1 MWLKL
6 CRLYN
11 RWIESFFYGLG
22 SLVAKYPLLV
32 ILLCFLILGS
42 LASGL
47 AFIKIENKT
56 ENLYIPQNS
65 KSISNLNK
73 AESYGFYRPSR
84 NTEVILLNDAGTN
97 VLTEQCFQD
106 ALMLHKLVTN
116 IPGFIKLCL
125 PITQGVHP
133 VISSQC
139 ATEEPLKIFNYSSND
154 LKNILD
160 NLNEP
165 QISKSVVIDRVFGK
179 ISRDPSGL
187 ITLAKAIRLVYYMKG
202 FSLDEVISEK
212 TTDWEKEFLNA
223 MKCLNR
229 SRNCGEIF
237 YTTGRSID
245 DAIAETTGA
254 DIKLIVVTF
263 TVMISFACL
272 MLGKYLNPLTGHGL
286 LAMSGVLSVTFG
298 IMAGFGLSMLA
309 QAPYISIVGILPF
322 LIIGVGIDD
331 MFIIVDELD
340 RVHPDQTIPKRL
352 GMVMRRVGPAI
363 TMTTMTD
370 LLAFAVGT
378 TSIFPSVVYFC
389 TYAALSMAFA
399 FFFLVTIF
407 VAFMTY
413 DCKRMNAGR
422 RDMVPCLR
430 VPASW
435 MGNRRWDEPQTSNKI
450 MRLWGKLL
458 MKPVVKGL
466 VIILSTCLLGIGI
479 YGTTFINEEFDRRAL
494 AKDGSEFIKFL
505 DTSEAYFSDD
515 FKVDIILESG
525 VNYSDSY
532 TQQNIRNLSNIVKDN
547 HFYRPIVVSWL
558 TEFLKSSVSKGISTN
573 SSTFLTSLQVFLESH
588 PKFRS
593 DVVFSTDNSSIV
605 SSRLYCFIK
614 QSTSSVTLR
623 DAMTTLRDDLSKK
636 SDLPVFASA
645 YSFIFFEQFVSTLP
659 ETIRNLVLAAV
670 AILVVTSLFLVNPI
684 VVFLV
689 FLGFVSL
696 IFELLGK
703 KYFTRICLISAMWVC
718 VQPIYF
724 RIIYF
729 VVITADMW
737 LTCQRHL

>member
-1 MWLKL
+1 M
-6 CRLYN
+6 
-11 RWIESFFYGLG
+11 
-22 SLVAKYPLLV
+22 LV

-42 LASGL
+42 PASGL
-47 AFIKIENKT
+47 SCMKIENRSEK
-56 ENLYIPQNS
+56 LYIPQNS

-106 ALMLHKLVTN
+106 ALMLHELVTN
-116 IPGFIKLCL
+116 IPGFVKLCL
-125 PITQGVHP
+125 PITQGVYP
-133 VISSQC
+133 VVSSQC

-154 LKNILD
+154 FKNILD
-160 NLNEP
+160 KLNKS
-165 QISKSVVIDRVFGK
+165 QISKSVDFDRVFGK

-187 ITLAKAIRLVYYMKG
+187 ITSAKAIRLVYYMKG
-202 FSLDEVISEK
+202 FSLDEDFSEEI
-212 TTDWEKEFLNA
+212 TDWEKQFFNA
-223 MKCLNR
+223 VKGLNR
-229 SRNCGEIF
+229 SSYCGEIF
-237 YTTGRSID
+237 HTTGRSIVD
-245 DAIAETTGA
+245 SIAETIES

-272 MLGKYLNPLTGHGL
+272 MLGKCLNPSTGHSL
-286 LAMSGVLSVTFG
+286 LAMSGMLSVTFG
-298 IMAGFGLSMLA
+298 IMAGFGLSMFA
-309 QAPYISIVGILPF
+309 QTPYVSIVGILPF
-322 LIIGVGIDD
+322 LVIGVGIDD

-422 RDMVPCLR
+422 SDMVPCLR
-430 VPASW
+430 VPASCK
-435 MGNRRWDEPQTSNKI
+435 GNRRWDEPQTSNKI
-450 MRLWGKLL
+450 MVLWGKLL
-458 MKPVVKGL
+458 MKPIVKGL
-466 VIILSTCLLGIGI
+466 VIIVSTCLLVIGI
-479 YGTTFINEEFDRRAL
+479 CGTNFINEEFDRRDI

-505 DTSEAYFSDD
+505 DASEAYFTEDT
-515 FKVDIILESG
+515 KVDIILESG
-525 VNYSDSY
+525 VNYSDFY
-532 TQQNIRNLSNIVKDN
+532 TQQKIRNLTNIVEN
-547 HFYRPIVVSWL
+547 NRFYRPVVVSWL
-558 TEFLKSSVSKGISTN
+558 TEFLKNSASKGVSTN
-573 SSTFLTSLQVFLESH
+573 STKFFASLQAFLDSY

-593 DVVFSTDNSSIV
+593 DVVFSTDNSSIA

-645 YSFIFFEQFVSTLP
+645 YRFIFYEQFVSTLP

-703 KYFTRICLISAMWVC
+703 KYFIIIIIIKIFISTR
-718 VQPIYF
+718 
-724 RIIYF
+724 
-729 VVITADMW
+729 
-737 LTCQRHL
+737 

>member
-1 MWLKL
+1 M
-6 CRLYN
+6 
-11 RWIESFFYGLG
+11 
-22 SLVAKYPLLV
+22 LV

-42 LASGL
+42 PASGL
-47 AFIKIENKT
+47 SCMKIENRSEK
-56 ENLYIPQNS
+56 LYIPQNS

-84 NTEVILLNDAGTN
+84 ITEVILLNDAGTN

-106 ALMLHKLVTN
+106 ALMLHELVTN
-116 IPGFIKLCL
+116 IPGFVKLCL
-125 PITQGVHP
+125 PITQGVYP
-133 VISSQC
+133 VVSSQC

-154 LKNILD
+154 FKNILD
-160 NLNEP
+160 KLNKS
-165 QISKSVVIDRVFGK
+165 QISKSVDFDRVFGK

-187 ITLAKAIRLVYYMKG
+187 ITSAKAIRLVYYMKG
-202 FSLDEVISEK
+202 FSLDEDFSEEI
-212 TTDWEKEFLNA
+212 TDWEKQFFNA
-223 MKCLNR
+223 VKGLNR
-229 SRNCGEIF
+229 SSYCGEIF
-237 YTTGRSID
+237 HTTGRSIVD
-245 DAIAETTGA
+245 SIAETIES

-272 MLGKYLNPLTGHGL
+272 MLGKCLNPSTGHSL
-286 LAMSGVLSVTFG
+286 LAMSGMLSVTFG
-298 IMAGFGLSMLA
+298 IMAGFGLSMFA
-309 QAPYISIVGILPF
+309 QTPYVSIVGILPF
-322 LIIGVGIDD
+322 LVIGVGIDD

-422 RDMVPCLR
+422 SDMVPCLR
-430 VPASW
+430 VPASCK
-435 MGNRRWDEPQTSNKI
+435 GNRRWDEPQTSNKI
-450 MRLWGKLL
+450 MVLWGKLL
-458 MKPVVKGL
+458 MKPIVKGL
-466 VIILSTCLLGIGI
+466 VIIVSTCLLVIGI
-479 YGTTFINEEFDRRAL
+479 CGTNFINEEFDRRDI

-505 DTSEAYFSDD
+505 DASEAYFTEDT
-515 FKVDIILESG
+515 KVDIILESG
-525 VNYSDSY
+525 VNYSDFY
-532 TQQNIRNLSNIVKDN
+532 TQQKIRNLTNIVEN
-547 HFYRPIVVSWL
+547 NRFYRPVVVSWL
-558 TEFLKSSVSKGISTN
+558 TEFLKNSASKGVSTN
-573 SSTFLTSLQVFLESH
+573 STKFFASLQAFLDSY

-593 DVVFSTDNSSIV
+593 DVVFSTDNSSIA

-645 YSFIFFEQFVSTLP
+645 YRFIFYEQFVSTLP

-703 KYFTRICLISAMWVC
+703 KYFIIIIIIKIFISTR
-718 VQPIYF
+718 
-724 RIIYF
+724 
-729 VVITADMW
+729 
-737 LTCQRHL
+737 

>member
-1 MWLKL
+1 M
-6 CRLYN
+6 
-11 RWIESFFYGLG
+11 
-22 SLVAKYPLLV
+22 LV

-42 LASGL
+42 PASGL
-47 AFIKIENKT
+47 SCMKIENRSEK
-56 ENLYIPQNS
+56 LYIPQNS

-84 NTEVILLNDAGTN
+84 ITEVILLNDAGTN

-106 ALMLHKLVTN
+106 ALMLHELVTN
-116 IPGFIKLCL
+116 IPGFVKLCL
-125 PITQGVHP
+125 PITQGVYP
-133 VISSQC
+133 VVSSQC

-154 LKNILD
+154 FKNILD
-160 NLNEP
+160 KLNKS
-165 QISKSVVIDRVFGK
+165 QISKSVDFDRVFGK

-187 ITLAKAIRLVYYMKG
+187 ITSAKAIRLVYYMKG
-202 FSLDEVISEK
+202 FSLDEDFSEEI
-212 TTDWEKEFLNA
+212 TDWEKQFFNA
-223 MKCLNR
+223 VKGLNR
-229 SRNCGEIF
+229 SSYCGEIF
-237 YTTGRSID
+237 HTTGRSIVD
-245 DAIAETTGA
+245 SIAETIES

-272 MLGKYLNPLTGHGL
+272 MLGKCLNPSTGHSL
-286 LAMSGVLSVTFG
+286 LAMSGMLSVTFG
-298 IMAGFGLSMLA
+298 IMAGFGLSMFA
-309 QAPYISIVGILPF
+309 QTPYVSIVGILPF
-322 LIIGVGIDD
+322 LVIGVGIDD

-378 TSIFPSVVYFC
+378 MSIFPSVVYFC
-389 TYAALSMAFA
+389 TYAALSMEFA

-422 RDMVPCLR
+422 SDMVPCLR
-430 VPASW
+430 VPASCK
-435 MGNRRWDEPQTSNKI
+435 GNRRWDEPQTSNKI
-450 MRLWGKLL
+450 MVLWGKLL
-458 MKPVVKGL
+458 MKPIVKGL
-466 VIILSTCLLGIGI
+466 VIIVSTCLLVIGI
-479 YGTTFINEEFDRRAL
+479 CGTNFINEEFDRRDI

-505 DTSEAYFSDD
+505 DASEAYFTEDT
-515 FKVDIILESG
+515 KVDIILESG
-525 VNYSDSY
+525 VNYSDFY
-532 TQQNIRNLSNIVKDN
+532 TQQKIRNLTNIVEN
-547 HFYRPIVVSWL
+547 NRFYRPVVVSWL
-558 TEFLKSSVSKGISTN
+558 TEFLKNSASKGVSTN
-573 SSTFLTSLQVFLESH
+573 STKFFASLQAFLDSY

-593 DVVFSTDNSSIV
+593 DVVFSTDNSSIA

-645 YSFIFFEQFVSTLP
+645 YRFIFYEQFVSTLP

-703 KYFTRICLISAMWVC
+703 KYFIIIIIIKIFISTR
-718 VQPIYF
+718 
-724 RIIYF
+724 
-729 VVITADMW
+729 
-737 LTCQRHL
+737 

>member
-1 MWLKL
+1 M
-6 CRLYN
+6 YN
-11 RWIESFFYGLG
+11 RWIETFFSGLG
-22 SLVAKYPLLV
+22 GLVAKYPLLV
-32 ILLCFLILGS
+32 IFLCFLIMGS

-47 AFIKIENKT
+47 AFMKIENRT
-56 ENLYIPQNS
+56 EKLYIPQNS

-84 NTEVILLNDAGTN
+84 NTEVILLSHAGTN

-106 ALMLHKLVTN
+106 ALALHELVTN

-133 VISSQC
+133 VVSSQC
-139 ATEEPLKIFNYSSND
+139 STEEPLRIFNYSSND
-154 LKNILD
+154 FKNILD
-160 NLNEP
+160 KLNES
-165 QISKSVVIDRVFGK
+165 QISKSVVLDRVFGK

-187 ITLAKAIRLVYYMKG
+187 ITSAKAIRLVYYMKG
-202 FSLDEVISEK
+202 FSLDADISEEI
-212 TTDWEKEFLNA
+212 TDWEREFLNA
-223 MKCLNR
+223 IKGLNR
-229 SRNCGEIF
+229 SSYCGEIF
-237 YTTGRSID
+237 YTTRRSID
-245 DAIAETTGA
+245 DSIAESTGS

-263 TVMISFACL
+263 TVMISFACF

-286 LAMSGVLSVTFG
+286 LAMSGVSSVAFG
-298 IMAGFGLSMLA
+298 IMAGFGLSMYT
-309 QAPYISIVGILPF
+309 QAPYVSIVGILPF

-378 TSIFPSVVYFC
+378 MSIFPSVVYFC
-389 TYAALSMAFA
+389 TYAALSMEFA

-479 YGTTFINEEFDRRAL
+479 YGTTFINEEFDRRDL

-505 DTSEAYFSDD
+505 DASEAYFTEDI
-515 FKVDIILESG
+515 KVDIILESG
-525 VNYSDSY
+525 VNYADFY
-532 TQQNIRNLSNIVKDN
+532 TQEKVRNLSNIVEN
-547 HFYRPIVVSWL
+547 NRFYRPVVVSWL
-558 TEFLKSSVSKGISTN
+558 TEFLKNSASNGVSTN
-573 SSTFLTSLQVFLESH
+573 STNFFASLQAFLDSY

-614 QSTSSVTLR
+614 QSTRSVTLR
-623 DAMTTLRDDLSKK
+623 DAMITLRDDFSKK
-636 SDLPVFASA
+636 SDLPVFTSA

-659 ETIRNLVLAAV
+659 ETIRNLILAAV
-670 AILVVTSLFLVNPI
+670 AISVVTSLFLVNPI

-689 FLGFVSL
+689 LLGFVSL

-703 KYFTRICLISAMWVC
+703 KYFTWACMLKISDDGHVVFNQFILICCDNS
-718 VQPIYF
+718 
-724 RIIYF
+724 
-729 VVITADMW
+729 
-737 LTCQRHL
+737 